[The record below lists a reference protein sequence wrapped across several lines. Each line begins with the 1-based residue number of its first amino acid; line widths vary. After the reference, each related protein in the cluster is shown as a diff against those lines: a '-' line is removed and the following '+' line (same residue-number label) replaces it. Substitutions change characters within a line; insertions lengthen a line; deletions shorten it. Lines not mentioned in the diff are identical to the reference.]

1 MSDHPQQAERQR
13 LDKVVI
19 RFAGDSGDGMQLTG
33 DRFSSESASFGNDI
47 ATLPSF
53 PAEIRAPQGT
63 VAGVSSFQVHFAG
76 RDIVTPGDRADVLVA
91 MNPAAL
97 IANIGDVAPSGLI
110 IADEHEFTPRAF
122 KKLGLGSNPL
132 TDDSLSEY
140 QVVSLDI
147 TKLATGA
154 VQSFGLG
161 RKDTG
166 RTRNMFALGLVS
178 WLYGREIDET
188 VDWLGVKFAAKPTV
202 RDANIAALKAGE
214 HYGETAELF
223 TVRYDVP
230 AAPMPSGRYRRIT
243 GNMATAYGLMTGAHR
258 AGLTLFVGSYPITPA
273 SDLLH
278 ELSRRKSHGVITF
291 QAEDEIAGVGAALGA
306 SFGGSL
312 GITTTSGPGFSLKQ
326 EMINLAVMSELP
338 LVVVDVQRSG
348 PSTGMPTKTEQGEL
362 MQALW
367 GRNGESPVPVLAPS
381 SPSDCFGMAVQAC
394 RIAVEYRTP
403 VILLTDAFLANGAEP
418 WRIPDLATIAPIEP
432 NFATEANGTD
442 GNGRPTFL
450 PYHRDPETLARDW
463 AIPGTPDTEHR
474 LGGLEKSV
482 EAGSVS
488 YDPDNHEKMVQ
499 LRADRIAGIPVPD
512 VDVEDPAGRA
522 DVLVIGWGS
531 TWGPITAAVRRLRA
545 RGLHIAQ
552 AHVRNL
558 NPLPANLGE
567 VVHRYRRVIVPEVNL
582 GQFCQLLRARY
593 LVDARSYHHVRGL
606 PLVMDDLTEYLEGVI
621 DELTPA
627 GTADQQPTP
636 LRTAESNR
644 RSQL

>member
-1 MSDHPQQAERQR
+1 MTDHPQRAQR
-13 LDKVVI
+13 RRVEKVVI

-91 MNPAAL
+91 MSPAAL
-97 IANIGDVAPSGLI
+97 VANVGDLAPGGLI
-110 IADEHEFTPRAF
+110 IADEHEFTARAL
-122 KKLGLGSNPL
+122 KKLGLSSNPL
-132 TDDSLSEY
+132 TDDSLAGH

-147 TKLATGA
+147 TKLTTGA
-154 VQSFGLG
+154 VESFGLG
-161 RKDTG
+161 RKDAG
-166 RTRNMFALGLVS
+166 RARNMFALGLVS

-188 VDWLGVKFAAKPTV
+188 VEWLGTKFAATPTM
-202 RDANIAALKAGE
+202 RDANISALKAGE

-230 AAPMPSGRYRRIT
+230 AAPMPAGRYRRIT
-243 GNMATAYGLMTGAHR
+243 GNLATAYGLMTGAHR

-278 ELSRRKSHGVITF
+278 ELSRRKAHGVITF

-312 GITTTSGPGFSLKQ
+312 GVTTTSGPGFSLKQ

-348 PSTGMPTKTEQGEL
+348 PSTGMPTKTEQGDL
-362 MQALW
+362 LQAMW

-381 SPSDCFGMAVQAC
+381 SPSDCFDMAVQAC
-394 RIAVEYRTP
+394 RTAVEYRTP
-403 VILLTDAFLANGAEP
+403 VILLSDAFLANGAEP
-418 WRIPDLATIAPIEP
+418 WKIPDLATIPPIEP
-432 NFATEANGTD
+432 NFATEPNGID
-442 GNGRPTFL
+442 AQGRPTFL
-450 PYHRDPETLARDW
+450 PYRRDPETLARDW
-463 AIPGTPDTEHR
+463 AIPGTSGTEHR

-488 YDPDNHEKMVQ
+488 YDPTNHERMVQ

-512 VDVEDPAGRA
+512 VAVDDPEDQA

-531 TWGPITAAVRRLRA
+531 SWGPITAAVRRLRTQG
-545 RGLHIAQ
+545 RSIAQ
-552 AHVRNL
+552 VHVRHL

-567 VVHRYRRVIVPEVNL
+567 VVRRYRRVIVPEVNL

-593 LVDARSYHHVRGL
+593 LVDARSYHRVRGL
-606 PLVMDDLTEYLEGVI
+606 PLAMDDLTDFLAGVV
-621 DELTPA
+621 DESALPRVPVAQATHL
-627 GTADQQPTP
+627 G
-636 LRTAESNR
+636 R
-644 RSQL
+644 RNQL